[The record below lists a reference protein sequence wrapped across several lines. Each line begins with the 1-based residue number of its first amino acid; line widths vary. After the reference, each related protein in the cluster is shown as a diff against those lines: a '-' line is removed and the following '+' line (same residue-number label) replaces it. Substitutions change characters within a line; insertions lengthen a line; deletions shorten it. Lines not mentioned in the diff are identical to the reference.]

1 MRRLSA
7 LMMSKTAIVGIA
19 LIAVTAG
26 GVVIVSNPAGKEMLV
41 ESAYRLR
48 TVAIDLTAAMG
59 MRLENLTVEGRNMTA
74 REDLL
79 GAVDAERGTPIL
91 AIDVAKAREAIEAL
105 PWVKTANVER
115 HLPDTVR
122 IRIQERTAYALWQE
136 GNRYTLVDR
145 DGKPIVEVPQVDLTD
160 KSLPLIVGADAPR
173 HAAELF
179 AALETNPELAKRVRA
194 AVRVSDRRWNLYL
207 DNFEGGMAVR
217 LPEDGVAAAW
227 TRLGTLERDYKILE
241 RDLDFLDLRM
251 NDRLVV
257 RVHKDPAAP
266 PVKPAKSAA
275 PKRNT

>member
-26 GVVIVSNPAGKEMLV
+26 GVVIVRNPAGKEMLV